1 MAFCTVY
8 TARFRIMQLKI
19 ESSTFTPPIHGL
31 RLLQIAIVF
40 LFLVLCSKF
49 WYLQVHRG
57 EEFTKLALD
66 NRMRYEK
73 TFVARGEIYDRNG
86 VILAENHIAFAIALV
101 REDTPDINASLAQI
115 SEWTKLPLERIRKR
129 YEYDKGFGQVFDPIF
144 LVQDLPFELI
154 APIQSE
160 LHRWPGIEII
170 PRPIR
175 NYPQKNAF
183 AHIMGYVAEAKPEE
197 LEKNETL
204 ALGDIVGRQGIEY
217 VLESKLRGEKALTS
231 MEVDAFGRILKKEVI
246 QEAKAGNNVV
256 LNLDAK
262 LQHDIAKAMGDYS
275 GSVVVLEPD
284 TGAIRA
290 FVTQPSYDN
299 NLFVTGFSQ
308 KEWDAVR
315 NHPRFPLQNRTIQSI
330 FPPGSVWKLM
340 MVGMFLENGVD
351 PKETIHCS
359 GSYTLGDRV
368 FRCWRKWGHGKVDME
383 RSIVSSCDVYYFI
396 MGERHGIDEMERF
409 ARACGFGSKTGI
421 DLPYENSGL
430 VPSQAWKM
438 KRENERW
445 QTGDTINAS
454 IGQGYTLVTPIQLA
468 VFIGALINDGKLL
481 KPQLLASAKPYINNF
496 IPIKDKHKK
505 LIRKYMIE
513 TVEARAGA
521 TAWRLRRNDVTIGA
535 KTGTAQVVK
544 IKMIGDRRQKNHEM
558 KFYERDHA
566 WIGAFGEKNGERFVV
581 VTMLE
586 HGGGGASA
594 AGPVTKE
601 IFELLF
607 PIK

>member
-1 MAFCTVY
+1 
-8 TARFRIMQLKI
+8 MQLKL
-19 ESSTFTPPIHGL
+19 ESNAYTPPAHGL

-40 LFLVLCSKF
+40 LFIVFCSRF

-57 EEFTKLALD
+57 KEFAQLSLE

-73 TFVARGEIYDRNG
+73 TFAARGEIYDRNG
-86 VILAENHIAFAIALV
+86 VLLAENHIAFAIALV
-101 REDTPDINASLAQI
+101 REDTPDIDASLAQI
-115 SEWTKLPLERIRKR
+115 SEWTKLPLEKIKKR
-129 YEYDKGFGQVFDPIF
+129 YDYDRGFAQVFDPIF

-154 APIQSE
+154 APIQGE
-160 LHRWPGIEII
+160 LHRWPGIEIV

-175 NYPQKNAF
+175 NYPQKHTF

-197 LEKNETL
+197 LDKNENL

-217 VLESKLRGEKALTS
+217 VLESKLRGDKALKN
-231 MEVDAFGRILKKEVI
+231 MEVDVLGRILKNNVI

-262 LQHDIAKAMGDYS
+262 LQHGIAKAMGDHS
-275 GSVVVLEPD
+275 GSVVVLDPD

-330 FPPGSVWKLM
+330 FPPASVWKLM
-340 MVGMFLENGVD
+340 MVGMLLENGID
-351 PKETIHCS
+351 PEETVFCN
-359 GSYTLGDRV
+359 GNYVLGDRT
-368 FRCWRKWGHGKVDME
+368 FRCWRKNGHGKVNME
-383 RSIVSSCDVYYFI
+383 RSVVSSCDVYFFT
-396 MGERHGIDEMERF
+396 MGERLGIDEMEKF

-421 DLPYENSGL
+421 DLPHENSGL
-430 VPSQAWKM
+430 VPSREWKL
-438 KRENERW
+438 KRHGERW

-468 VFIGALINDGKLL
+468 VFIASLINDGKLL
-481 KPQLLASAKPYINNF
+481 KPQLLASERPYINNF
-496 IPIKDKHKK
+496 IPVRDKYKD
-505 LIRKYMIE
+505 LIAKYMVK
-513 TVEARAGA
+513 TVEAPTGA
-521 TAWRLRRNDVTIGA
+521 TAWMLRRRDMTIGA

-544 IKMIGDRRQKNHEM
+544 IKMVGDRRTKNHEVD
-558 KFYERDHA
+558 FYERDHA
-566 WIGAFGEKNGERFVV
+566 WMGSWGEKDGERFVV

-586 HGGGGASA
+586 HGGGGAAA
-594 AGPVTKE
+594 AGPVTRD
-601 IFELLF
+601 IYELLF
-607 PIK
+607 PTKSGK